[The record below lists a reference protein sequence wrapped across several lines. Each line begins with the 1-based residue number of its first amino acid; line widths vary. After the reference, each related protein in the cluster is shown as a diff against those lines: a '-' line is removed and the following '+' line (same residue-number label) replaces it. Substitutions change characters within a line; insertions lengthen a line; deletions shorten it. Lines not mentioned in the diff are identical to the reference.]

1 MECNLGWNHTRDF
14 KIERARSASSILN
27 HKYDFTPKLHDPKFN
42 RPCSIYQYILTWLRG
57 FQVKL
62 LNLVLFSLFL
72 SLFWELRDK
81 RTAWKFCNFDP
92 KASEPSLN
100 IDISNVAYYH
110 FIRSILKSHNLIAQI
125 QELQDFGQYQYL
137 LNYQTRAF
145 FVSFF
150 CNVIG

>member
-1 MECNLGWNHTRDF
+1 M
-14 KIERARSASSILN
+14 
-27 HKYDFTPKLHDPKFN
+27 
-42 RPCSIYQYILTWLRG
+42 
-57 FQVKL
+57 
-62 LNLVLFSLFL
+62 
-72 SLFWELRDK
+72 
-81 RTAWKFCNFDP
+81 
-92 KASEPSLN
+92 N

-150 CNVIG
+150 CNVIGYFKKALKSDWLFCFTVPFSLADKKMRFRAKDDAIRE